1 MAKPWPYRPDFTP
14 TAALLVYHPT
24 YLYQHCTWIII
35 IITFSTTTGR
45 SDYIKHRVYTKKALT
60 ILEKNPIKIYE
71 SSHGKNRHPCYG
83 VFQWN
88 IRIKSG
94 KQRLSTI
101 SENQSFH
108 SPLCPGLPLSN
119 PFPQVDTHMNDQAFN
134 PTGKL
139 IMLQQSWGEKK
150 QSPCESL
157 VRLFAWP
164 LKYLHHLHQDTAAG
178 RAITWQK
185 PLKQKI
191 IWVITLMPLLFF
203 NIRSELWK
211 LFTVWWFCGEN
222 TNNLIKITSI
232 TLLSSVA
239 IPEMT
244 KIILKSC

>member
-1 MAKPWPYRPDFTP
+1 MQLKSMAKPWPYRPDFTP
-14 TAALLVYHPT
+14 TAALSVSHPT

-35 IITFSTTTGR
+35 SIKFSTTTGR
-45 SDYIKHRVYTKKALT
+45 SDHIKHRLYTKKALT

-88 IRIKSG
+88 IRINSG

-101 SENQSFH
+101 SEKSKVSIPLFVLSYLFLTLSLEWIHIWMIRH
-108 SPLCPGLPLSN
+108 SII
-119 PFPQVDTHMNDQAFN
+119 
-134 PTGKL
+134 GKL

-150 QSPCESL
+150 QSSCESL

-164 LKYLHHLHQDTAAG
+164 LKYLHHLHQDTVAG

-191 IWVITLMPLLFF
+191 IWVITSMPLLFF
-203 NIRSELWK
+203 RRSELWK
-211 LFTVWWFCGEN
+211 WFRLWWFCGEIQ
-222 TNNLIKITSI
+222 TIR
-232 TLLSSVA
+232 
-239 IPEMT
+239 
-244 KIILKSC
+244 